1 MTKVAPG
8 VALRAE
14 RHRNRRAVVALAI
27 TGMLGAACGTGA
39 ATHAGSGPSASYQ
52 QPGSTRPGS
61 GPSASH
67 QQPGSTAGCNSVA
80 TCYGP
85 QQIEAAYGIVPLRHR
100 GIDGRGQTVVLPE
113 LAEPQFP
120 LPASDIRQDLVQ
132 FDKLFGLPAATL
144 QVNASLAP
152 SASPW
157 LANGEEVLDAEMVHA
172 VAPGATISL
181 VMVGASSLDDPA
193 SGVRAAVAAIGL
205 GSSVGDVI
213 SISAAGQTG
222 GEHCDTPGEV
232 TALHAALQAAAQH
245 HVTVVG
251 ASGDVGAVGEP
262 CHVVS
267 GLTGGPFP
275 PVQEVNLPAA
285 DPLVLGAGGTTLTA
299 SHKTGAY
306 VSESAWDL
314 PYGDPGSQ
322 FQGSGGG
329 FSRQLSRPAYQ
340 DSVPGIG
347 SHRGVPDVAAD
358 AAPHIAVVT
367 ATGAGIYTI
376 SGHGGTSASAPLW
389 AGLVALA
396 DQYAGRPLG
405 FVNAGI
411 YRVAESSKYH
421 AAFHDVT
428 TGHNTVAFPP
438 TTINGYATSRGWDA
452 VTGWGSPDA
461 SVLVPL
467 LTRDVH
473 DGDANGL

>member
-1 MTKVAPG
+1 MTKVAPD
-8 VALRAE
+8 VTLRAQ
-14 RHRNRRAVVALAI
+14 RNRNRRAVAALAI
-27 TGMLGAACGTGA
+27 TGLLVVAGCTPHS
-39 ATHAGSGPSASYQ
+39 ATRGLSGRSTSRADSGSPAS
-52 QPGSTRPGS
+52 P
-61 GPSASH
+61 
-67 QQPGSTAGCNSVA
+67 QQPGSTADCNSVT

-85 QQIEAAYGIVPLRHR
+85 QQIETAYGIVPLLHR

-113 LAEPQFP
+113 LAEPDFP
-120 LPASDIRQDLVQ
+120 LPTSDIRQDLIQ
-132 FDKLFGLPAATL
+132 FDKLFGLPAAKL
-144 QVNASLAP
+144 QVNTSLAP

-157 LANGEEVLDAEMVHA
+157 SANGEEVLDAEMVHA
-172 VAPGATISL
+172 AAPGATISL
-181 VMVGASSLDDPA
+181 VIVGATSLDNAA
-193 SGVRAAVAAIGL
+193 SAVHAAVAAIRL
-205 GSSVGDVI
+205 GSSLGDVI

-222 GEHCDTPGEV
+222 GEHCDTPDEV
-232 TALHAALQAAAQH
+232 TALHAALQAAARH
-245 HVTVVG
+245 HVTVIA

-275 PVQEVNLPAA
+275 PVTEVNLPAA

-306 VSESAWDL
+306 VWESAWDL
-314 PYGDPGSQ
+314 SFGDPGSQ

-340 DSVPGIG
+340 DGVPGIG
-347 SHRGVPDVAAD
+347 THRGVPDVAAD
-358 AAPHIAVVT
+358 AAPHLAVIT
-367 ATGAGIYTI
+367 ATKAGNYTI

-389 AGLVALA
+389 AGLLALA
-396 DQYAGRPLG
+396 DQDARRPLG

-411 YRVAESSKYH
+411 YRIADSADYH

-438 TTINGYATSRGWDA
+438 TTINGYGTSRGWDA

-461 SVLVPL
+461 SLLVPL
-467 LTRDVH
+467 LTQDVH
-473 DGDANGL
+473 NGDASGL

>member
-1 MTKVAPG
+1 MTKAAPG

-14 RHRNRRAVVALAI
+14 RHRNRRAIVALAI

-39 ATHAGSGPSASYQ
+39 ATRAGSGPSASD
-52 QPGSTRPGS
+52 
-61 GPSASH
+61 
-67 QQPGSTAGCNSVA
+67 QQPGSTAGCNSVT

-85 QQIEAAYGIVPLRHR
+85 QQIEAAYGIVPLLHR

-113 LAEPQFP
+113 LAEPEFP
-120 LPASDIRQDLVQ
+120 LPTSDIRQDLVQ
-132 FDKLFGLPAATL
+132 FDKLFGLPAAKL

-172 VAPGATISL
+172 VAPGASISL
-181 VMVGASSLDDPA
+181 VMVGANSLDDPA
-193 SGVRAAVAAIGL
+193 SGVSAAVAAIGL

-245 HVTVVG
+245 HVTVVA

-262 CHVVS
+262 CHLVS

-275 PVQEVNLPAA
+275 PVKEVNLPAA

-306 VSESAWDL
+306 VSENAWDL

-340 DSVPGIG
+340 DSVPGI
-347 SHRGVPDVAAD
+347 SSYRGVPDVAAD
-358 AAPHIAVVT
+358 AAPQVAVVT
-367 ATGAGIYTI
+367 ATGAGQYTI

-421 AAFHDVT
+421 AAFHDIT

-467 LTRDVH
+467 LTPDVH

>member
-8 VALRAE
+8 VALRAD
-14 RHRNRRAVVALAI
+14 RHRTGQAVMAIALAI
-27 TGMLGAACGTGA
+27 TGMLAAACGGHA
-39 ATHAGSGPSASYQ
+39 ATRADTAS
-52 QPGSTRPGS
+52 ST
-61 GPSASH
+61 SH
-67 QQPGSTAGCNSVA
+67 PRPGSTADCNSVA
-80 TCYGP
+80 ACYSP
-85 QQIEAAYGIVPLRHR
+85 QQIQAAYGIVPLLQR

-120 LPASDIRQDLVQ
+120 LPTSDIRQDLVQ
-132 FDKLFGLPAATL
+132 FDKLFGLPAAKL
-144 QVNASLAP
+144 QVNTRLAP

-172 VAPGATISL
+172 VAPAATISL
-181 VMVGASSLDDPA
+181 VMVAATSLDDPA
-193 SGVRAAVAAIGL
+193 SAVNAAVAALGL
-205 GSSVGDVI
+205 GSTLGDVI

-222 GEHCDTPGEV
+222 GEHCDTPDEL
-232 TALHAALQAAAQH
+232 TALHAGLQAAAEH
-245 HVTVVG
+245 HVTVVA

-267 GLTGGPFP
+267 GLTGGSFP
-275 PVQEVNLPAA
+275 PVKEVNLPAA
-285 DPLVLGAGGTTLTA
+285 DPLVLGVGGTTLTA
-299 SHKTGAY
+299 SHKSGTY

-340 DSVPGIG
+340 DGVPGIG
-347 SHRGVPDVAAD
+347 SHRAVPDVAAD
-358 AAPHIAVVT
+358 AAPHTGMAVVT
-367 ATGAGIYTI
+367 ATATSSYII
-376 SGHGGTSASAPLW
+376 SGGGGTSASTPLW
-389 AGLVALA
+389 AGLIALA

-411 YRVAESSKYH
+411 NRVAESSKYH

-428 TGHNTVAFPP
+428 AGNNTVAFSP
-438 TTINGYATSRGWDA
+438 TTIKGYPASSGWDP

-461 SVLVPL
+461 SVVVPL
-467 LTRDVH
+467 LPRDVH

>member
-1 MTKVAPG
+1 MTKVAPAD
-8 VALRAE
+8 ALREE
-14 RHRNRRAVVALAI
+14 RHRKRRAAVALAI
-27 TGMLGAACGTGA
+27 TGMLGAACSTGA
-39 ATHAGSGPSASYQ
+39 ATHG
-52 QPGSTRPGS
+52 GS

-67 QQPGSTAGCNSVA
+67 QNPPASQQKPPASQQQSGSTADCNSVA
-80 TCYGP
+80 TCYSP
-85 QQIEAAYGIVPLRHR
+85 QQIESAYGVMPLLQR

-113 LAEPQFP
+113 LAEPNFP
-120 LPASDIRQDLVQ
+120 VPTSDIRQDLVQ
-132 FDKLFGLPAATL
+132 FDKLFGLPAAKL
-144 QVNASLAP
+144 RVNASLAP

-172 VAPGATISL
+172 VAPGATIML
-181 VMVGASSLDDPA
+181 VMVGANSLDDPA
-193 SGVRAAVAAIGL
+193 SAVSAAVHAIGL
-205 GSSVGDVI
+205 GSSLGDVI

-245 HVTVVG
+245 HVTVVA

-262 CHVVS
+262 CHVVR
-267 GLTGGPFP
+267 GLIGGPFP
-275 PVQEVNLPAA
+275 PVKEVNLPAA
-285 DPLVLGAGGTTLTA
+285 DPLVLGAGGTVLTA
-299 SHKTGAY
+299 SHTTGAY

-329 FSRQLSRPAYQ
+329 FSRRLSRPAYQ
-340 DSVPGIG
+340 DSVLGIG

-358 AAPHIAVVT
+358 AAPATGFPVVT
-367 ATGAGIYTI
+367 ATRAGKYTI

-389 AGLVALA
+389 AGLIALA

-411 YRVAESSKYH
+411 YRIAESSDYH

-428 TGHNTVAFPP
+428 TGDNTAAFPP
-438 TTINGYATSRGWDA
+438 TTIMGYRTSRGWDA

-467 LTRDVH
+467 LTREVH